1 MNLFEKI
8 KMWFSGIGKIV
19 KFLMDTYTEG
29 KVLADKK
36 ANFKTWVDYI
46 LAVLQD
52 ALDYAKMVEELIK
65 GEPKAMAASVST
77 KSADKPATPQFRTA
91 IYREKAD
98 AL

>member
-52 ALDYAKMVEELIK
+52 ALDYAKMVENMVKGIPTKGAVTQNVDVSVIK
-65 GEPKAMAASVST
+65 HT
-77 KSADKPATPQFRTA
+77 NFRTMLF
-91 IYREKAD
+91 REKAE